1 MRYLAL
7 PLTVL
12 ITGCAYNPLFPD
24 LRTPEGRARE
34 IDPMCKHV
42 SESGA
47 APPIA
52 SSLIEGVEPAYNYV
66 QSGNDRAVRLR
77 GARLRLRPEADTSV
91 EKLQRRLECH
101 EARVTEDGVAA
112 VDDPFALAGTWL
124 DIKADSTGDGFVVAV
139 LVDDHD
145 KALEVLGRARRFAA
159 SQGSN

>member
-1 MRYLAL
+1 M
-7 PLTVL
+7 VL
-12 ITGCAYNPLFPD
+12 IASCAYNPLLPD
-24 LRTPEGRARE
+24 LRTAQGRARE
-34 IDPMCKHV
+34 IEPLCTRE

-52 SSLIEGVEPAYNYV
+52 SSLVEGVEPAYNYV

-91 EKLQRRLECH
+91 EKLQRKLECH
-101 EARVTEDGVAA
+101 EARVTENGVAA
-112 VDDPFALAGTWL
+112 NDDPFVLAGTWL

-145 KALEVLGRARRFAA
+145 KALEVLDRARRFAA